1 MGSLLVSTTKTAFRP
16 PYTWVGECID
26 QCAVGLRRC
35 WLPLFLSITFFA
47 VGLVVTT
54 VGGVLGVIGTVDRFG
69 NVAAYGWPRETGF
82 WVASMVF
89 AGVVGAAV
97 TADLGARKI
106 REELD
111 AIRVFGVDPVR
122 TLVVPRIAA
131 LVIIAPLLS
140 LAAVLNANVI
150 LYLVSPSVLG
160 LPHAA
165 YLSGWEASITSGDMI
180 SLVLRSMVTGLFVGV
195 VSCYKGLATEGGA
208 EGVGRAVN
216 QTVVITFFG
225 IWLLNGLWNAVF
237 LAAFPSVSVFRG

>member
-1 MGSLLVSTTKTAFRP
+1 VPLV
-16 PYTWVGECID
+16 
-26 QCAVGLRRC
+26 
-35 WLPLFLSITFFA
+35 LSITFFA

-131 LVIIAPLLS
+131 LVIIAPVLS
-140 LAAVLNANVI
+140 LAAVLN
-150 LYLVSPSVLG
+150 
-160 LPHAA
+160 A